1 MPDPTITRLH
11 HLADAEPAAAA
22 DLLRLL
28 RRRGDQASILSL
40 ITRLSALPTYNPLL
54 LAKLLLHADEPAEWL
69 VADNPLTTE
78 PAVARP
84 FTLRSLGH
92 YDHLNLPA
100 DLPRTLRIS
109 HLCLPL
115 TWDRLRAAHFILDC
129 ARATQH
135 LTSALCALPPHQHLP
150 LPACDLLLSD
160 PLNTLLDHHAH
171 IRHPYITANT
181 LVNEALDLT
190 IEHITDSLY
199 GDLPSQDTHT
209 KLYAFTHSLLTALL
223 QLQADLLTA
232 YYLSERG
239 DYLPLHLPD
248 NPNLRFT
255 PDPTPPDAAS
265 PLITSDAD
273 LLLSFTPLPDIT
285 TTPLWPRLQS
295 RFFHIVQT

>member
-1 MPDPTITRLH
+1 MTDPAIARLH
-11 HLADAEPAAAA
+11 RLADAEPDAAA

-28 RRRGDQASILSL
+28 RRRGDHGSITSL
-40 ITRLSALPTYNPLL
+40 IARLGALPTYNPLL
-54 LAKLLLHADEPAEWL
+54 LAKILLHADEPAEWL
-69 VADNPLTTE
+69 VADSPHTTA
-78 PAVARP
+78 PAAARP

-100 DLPRTLRIS
+100 DRPRTLRIAD
-109 HLCLPL
+109 LCLPL
-115 TWDRLRAAHFILDC
+115 TWDRLRAAHLILDF

-135 LTSALCALPPHQHLP
+135 LTSYLCALPPHQHLP
-150 LPACDLLLSD
+150 LPACDLLLCD
-160 PLNTLLDHHAH
+160 PLDTLLDHCEHV
-171 IRHPYITANT
+171 RHPYITANT
-181 LVNEALDLT
+181 LINETLDLT
-190 IEHITDSLY
+190 IEHITDTLY

-239 DYLPLHLPD
+239 ADLPHSLCDP
-248 NPNLRFT
+248 PALRFIPSPDSEPPPD
-255 PDPTPPDAAS
+255 PDPT
-265 PLITSDAD
+265 D
-273 LLLSFTPLPDIT
+273 LTHAFTPLADIT